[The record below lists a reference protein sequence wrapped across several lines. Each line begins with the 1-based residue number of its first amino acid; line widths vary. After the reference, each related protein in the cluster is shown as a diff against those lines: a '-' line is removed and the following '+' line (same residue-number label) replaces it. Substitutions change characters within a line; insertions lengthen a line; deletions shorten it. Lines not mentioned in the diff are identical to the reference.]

1 MKKIDF
7 EVFGPGQY
15 LYFDIGRLI
24 QVENLTGKSA
34 GDIIRNQ
41 ELNLGILTALLSIG
55 LRQHGIKNPQW
66 YANKMQELIDQ
77 GHEME
82 EFVQPVVKAIAGSG
96 ILGKKCIMLSSR
108 KKNRQARVRRNQ
120 KTDGGT
126 DRSPVF

>member
-55 LRQHGIKNPQW
+55 LRQHGIKNP
-66 YANKMQELIDQ
+66 
-77 GHEME
+77 
-82 EFVQPVVKAIAGSG
+82 SG
-96 ILGKKCIMLSSR
+96 MPPRCRNSLTRGMRWKNSS
-108 KKNRQARVRRNQ
+108 
-120 KTDGGT
+120 
-126 DRSPVF
+126 SLW